1 MRHGC
6 VFEIDPE
13 EAADEQFGG
22 CVGVG
27 EFRGGGCAFFHGDFG
42 TGGWDVGV
50 ASDLCGVV
58 CGDGGVLGRF
68 AEGGEEEGL
77 RAWLFWGGVW
87 LLDGVFVVLEYRS
100 FWSWILGVD
109 LSVGWGLGFRFLF
122 LWDVVY
128 RRKVGV
134 SGN

>member
-6 VFEIDPE
+6 VFEIDPQ

-27 EFRGGGCAFFHGDFG
+27 EFGGGGRAFFHGDLG
-42 TGGWDVGV
+42 TGGRDVGV

-58 CGDGGVLGRF
+58 CGDGGVLGWV

-77 RAWLFWGGVW
+77 RGWLFWGGV
-87 LLDGVFVVLEYRS
+87 V
-100 FWSWILGVD
+100 
-109 LSVGWGLGFRFLF
+109 VGWVFCGF
-122 LWDVVY
+122 
-128 RRKVGV
+128 GI
-134 SGN
+134 